1 MLLLDENQL
10 SDTDNPALAFK
21 RGTKTA
27 SGGNTPQS
35 GVAGA
40 NGRESRNQT
49 NILSEI
55 AEEDDI
61 SSVSESAHPGHSLGA
76 RISIGGQRS
85 SKDGGDAVAEGGQK
99 SSIRTE
105 TASLNW
111 PDDQDKLSE
120 TAFLKGLKVAPAE
133 TQSPQLQK
141 SRIERRSQLLPVAE
155 QRPLNHQSDET
166 DAVKRA

>member
-27 SGGNTPQS
+27 SGGTTPQS
-35 GVAGA
+35 GVGGA
-40 NGRESRNQT
+40 NGRESRAT

-76 RISIGGQRS
+76 RISIGRKS

-111 PDDQDKLSE
+111 PDDQDRLSE
-120 TAFLKGLKVAPAE
+120 VAFRKGLKVAPE
-133 TQSPQLQK
+133 TQSPQIQR
-141 SRIERRSQLLPVAE
+141 SMIEHIV
-155 QRPLNHQSDET
+155 
-166 DAVKRA
+166 